1 MAVEQMT
8 TELPKVLIV
17 DDDIRMLQSLA
28 ELLQP
33 QYDTITDSDSLNAL
47 GLAMQEHPYLIL
59 LDLMMDN
66 IDGFQV
72 IRELKQ
78 NLETV
83 DIPIIVVTGSHEIE
97 DETLCLRLGA
107 VDYITKPYNPEIVK
121 ARVQTH
127 VELKRQKDLLK
138 SLSYQDGLTG
148 IANRRHFD
156 DTLIRE
162 HRRCKRSGVPLST
175 LMIDID
181 FFKKF
186 NDIYGHLT
194 GDDCLKLVA
203 ETMQQQLCRAGDILA
218 RYGGEEFACILPDTD
233 LAGAET
239 VAERLRNGIIAQDI
253 PHEAGIDGVVTVSI
267 GLVSGVPTEGMDT
280 RRFLQQ
286 ADRCLYQAKVSGRN
300 RVHAEPCSEV
310 GHSDLGSVNTDSIDP
325 VAPEKVQI

>member
-1 MAVEQMT
+1 MT
-8 TELPKVLIV
+8 TEQPKVLII
-17 DDDIRMLQSLA
+17 DDDKRYLQSLEA
-28 ELLQP
+28 ILRP
-33 QYDTITDSDSLNAL
+33 QHEVITGDDSLNAIT
-47 GLAMQEHPYLIL
+47 LATKEHPYLIL

-78 NLETV
+78 NLETQ
-83 DIPIIVVTGSHEIE
+83 DIPVIVVTASHEIE

-107 VDYITKPYNPEIVK
+107 VDYITKPFNPEIVK

-127 VELKRQKDLLK
+127 VELKRQKELLK

-156 DTLIRE
+156 DMLIHE
-162 HRRCKRSGVPLST
+162 HRRCKRAGVPLST

-203 ETMQQQLCRAGDILA
+203 GTMQRQLCRPGDLLA

-233 LAGAET
+233 MSGAKHVAKSLLASVISLG
-239 VAERLRNGIIAQDI
+239 I
-253 PHEAGIDGVVTVSI
+253 PHEAGIDNLVTISIGVVS
-267 GLVSGVPTEGMDT
+267 GLPTEGADA
-280 RRFLQQ
+280 RKFLLLADQ
-286 ADRCLYQAKVSGRN
+286 ALYQAKVSGRN
-300 RVHAEPCSEV
+300 RIHAESCDGIGLV
-310 GHSDLGSVNTDSIDP
+310 DSGAYSAEQP
-325 VAPEKVQI
+325 RTM